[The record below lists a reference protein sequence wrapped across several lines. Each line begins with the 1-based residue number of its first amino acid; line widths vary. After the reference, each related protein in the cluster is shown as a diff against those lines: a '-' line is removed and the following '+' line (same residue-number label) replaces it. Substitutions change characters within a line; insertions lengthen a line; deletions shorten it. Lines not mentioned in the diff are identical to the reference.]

1 MLTEENSLIKLH
13 FLGAAGTVTGSRYLL
28 ETENLRI
35 MVDCGLFQGY
45 KQLRLRNWDEPPFAP
60 KSINAI
66 LLTHAHLDH
75 SGYLPLMVKKG
86 FCGKIY
92 GTKAT
97 LELCKLLLLD
107 SARLQEEEAGYL
119 NRHHLSKHPLALPLY
134 DSNDVSHTIKYF
146 SVIEDHHDLTLAQ
159 NVTVKWM
166 PNGHIL
172 GSCSIACNIEGTHIL
187 FSGDLGRPNDIIMK
201 KPEIPNRPDY
211 LIVESTYGNRTHQ
224 EGDPADRLKDIINAT
239 IHRGGSVL
247 IPSFAVGRAQTLLY
261 LLYRLRKSKKI
272 PEFPIYLDSP
282 MSESATTIYQ
292 HFAECLKLDADEVDA
307 MIAMTKCVKTPEES
321 KRLNSERW
329 PKIIISASGMA
340 TGGRVL
346 HHLKNMV
353 TDDKNTI
360 LFCGHQAGGTR
371 GETMVNGAQVVRIH
385 GQDIQIRANV
395 VKIDGLS
402 AHADCNEIIAWLD
415 HFKPAP
421 IQTFIT
427 HGEPAAADGL
437 RIKIERELNWKCEV
451 PEHLSCYHIDSKQV
465 RLIKPC
471 LRE

>member
-1 MLTEENSLIKLH
+1 MIKLH

-45 KQLRLRNWDEPPFAP
+45 KQLRLRNWDDPPFAP
-60 KSINAI
+60 KSIDAI

-86 FCGKIY
+86 FCGKIF

-97 LELCKLLLLD
+97 LELCKLLLRD

-119 NRHHLSKHPLALPLY
+119 NRHHLSKHPQALPLY
-134 DSNDVSHTIKYF
+134 DTDDVSQTIKYF
-146 SVIEDHHDLTLAQ
+146 SIIEDQQELTLAQ
-159 NVTVKWM
+159 NVSAKWM

-172 GSCSIACNIEGTHIL
+172 GSCSITCNIKGTHIL

-201 KPEIPNRPDY
+201 KPEIPNPPDY
-211 LIVESTYGNRTHQ
+211 LIIESTYGNRTHP
-224 EGDPADRLKDIINAT
+224 EGDPADQLKDIINT
-239 IHRGGSVL
+239 TMHRGGSVL

-261 LLYRLRKSKKI
+261 LLYRLRKSKQI

-282 MSESATTIYQ
+282 MSESATHIYQ
-292 HFAECLKLDADEVDA
+292 SFADSLKLDAEEIDA
-307 MIAMTKCVKTPEES
+307 MIAMTKCIKTTEES

-329 PKIIISASGMA
+329 PKVIISASGMA

-346 HHLKNMV
+346 HHLKNMAP
-353 TDDKNTI
+353 DDRNAI

-371 GETMVNGAQVVRIH
+371 GEAMINGAQVVRIH
-385 GQDIQIRANV
+385 GQDIRVRASV

-402 AHADCNEIIAWLD
+402 AHADGNEIIAWLK
-415 HFKPAP
+415 HFKLAP

-427 HGEPAAADGL
+427 HGEPAGADGL
-437 RIKIERELNWKCEV
+437 RLKIERELNWQCEV
-451 PEHLSCYHIDSKQV
+451 PEHLSCYHIEHRQV
-465 RLIKPC
+465 RPIKAC
-471 LRE
+471 LRDE